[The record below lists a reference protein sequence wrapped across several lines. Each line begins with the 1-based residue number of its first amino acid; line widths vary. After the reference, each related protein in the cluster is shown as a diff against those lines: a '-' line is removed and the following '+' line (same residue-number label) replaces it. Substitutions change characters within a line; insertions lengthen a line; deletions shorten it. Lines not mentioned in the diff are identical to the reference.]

1 MPLNVLRSIHS
12 GILYLYGFKVSSGC
26 KTLCLEQIFSSFM
39 MIFLNSPHF
48 SSENRRCKT
57 CCGCMNFCLDLL
69 SVSFDETQSLALN
82 VSQLAYIAHQLLW
95 RSTIRAAGKH
105 LWFVY
110 TSRTENPSG
119 LIDGTFVLGNSYIFY
134 DLRNEF
140 CSFQCEGQKRRSW
153 ISLGNLI
160 RRGCGCLCHTNGSFS
175 KKQPRTEKGK
185 TQTCAWARGWPVSLL
200 VLEALLINEW
210 RADKGPTLAAQIIPG
225 SQLHDFLCPFF
236 SQKLGS
242 FSAPDGTNVKAFQ
255 IPEVF
260 SEQRKWGMIWLKP
273 RLKNPQRKS
282 G

>member
-1 MPLNVLRSIHS
+1 
-12 GILYLYGFKVSSGC
+12 
-26 KTLCLEQIFSSFM
+26 
-39 MIFLNSPHF
+39 
-48 SSENRRCKT
+48 
-57 CCGCMNFCLDLL
+57 MNFCLDLL

-110 TSRTENPSG
+110 TSRTENSSG
-119 LIDGTFVLGNSYIFY
+119 LIDGTFVLRNSYIFY

-140 CSFQCEGQKRRSW
+140 CGFQCEGQKRRSW

-210 RADKGPTLAAQIIPG
+210 RADKGPTLAAQINPG

-242 FSAPDGTNVKAFQ
+242 FCGRKVFGWSLLLMGLTWKPFRFLKCFQ
-255 IPEVF
+255 
-260 SEQRKWGMIWLKP
+260 SKGNGGWSGL
-273 RLKNPQRKS
+273 NPGWKKSQRKS